1 MSNPRRVQ
9 QHPAYLLHH
18 RPFRDTSLLLDIFS
32 RDHGRLALV
41 ARGARSQKSRLKPL
55 LRPFMPLQ
63 LSWLLRSDLGT
74 LTGAELD
81 GQPLKLSGDALM
93 SGYYMNEL
101 ILHLTHRHDSQP
113 EVFAAYAQTISQLA
127 VSADPAPALRVFE
140 IELLGLLGY
149 APSFAHE
156 SVSHDPIERGASYE
170 YRAEQGPVKVTR
182 KSGSMIFTGETL
194 IAIGEHRFDD
204 PPVLRAAGRLLRNVI
219 NHHLGGKELK
229 SRKVLVDLHRSRA
242 KMSGRDKA
250 SKDETSKTDG
260 SRI

>member
-1 MSNPRRVQ
+1 MTSSRIQ

-41 ARGARSQKSRLKPL
+41 ARGARSQKSRLKPF

-63 LSWLLRSDLGT
+63 LSWILRSDLGT

-93 SGYYMNEL
+93 SGYYINEL

-113 EVFAAYAQTISQLA
+113 ELFAAYAHSIAQLA
-127 VSADPAPALRVFE
+127 GASEPAPALRVFE
-140 IELLGLLGY
+140 IEMLALLGY
-149 APSFAHE
+149 APNFGHD
-156 SVSHDPIERGASYE
+156 SVSHEPIEEGGNYE
-170 YRAEQGPVKVTR
+170 YRAEQGPVKVAR
-182 KSGSMIFTGETL
+182 KSGSMVFTGETL
-194 IAIGEHRFDD
+194 IAIGEARFDD
-204 PPVLRAAGRLLRNVI
+204 PQILRAAGRLLRNVI

-229 SRKVLVDLHRSRA
+229 SRKVLVDLHRSRVR
-242 KMSGRDKA
+242 MSGRETKNENEA
-250 SKDETSKTDG
+250 SNT
-260 SRI
+260 

>member
-1 MSNPRRVQ
+1 MINSRRVQ

-74 LTGAELD
+74 LTDAELD
-81 GQPLKLSGDALM
+81 GQPLQLSGDALM
-93 SGYYMNEL
+93 SGYYVNEL
-101 ILHLTHRHDSQP
+101 ILHLTHRHDPQP
-113 EVFAAYAQTISQLA
+113 DVFAAYARTLSKMA
-127 VSADPAPALRVFE
+127 KAAEPAPALREFE

-149 APSFAHE
+149 APNFAHE
-156 SVSHDPIERGASYE
+156 AESLDQIDPAANYE
-170 YRAEQGPVKVTR
+170 YRAEQGPIEVTR
-182 KSGSMIFTGETL
+182 SSGSMIFTGEML
-194 IAIGEHRFDD
+194 IAIDEQRFDD
-204 PPVLRAAGRLLRNVI
+204 PQVLRAAGRLLRNVI

-229 SRKVLVDLHRSRA
+229 SRKVLVDLRRGRA
-242 KMSGRDKA
+242 KMSARDNANKHEA
-250 SKDETSKTDG
+250 SNS
-260 SRI
+260 